1 MAVARTYSSLEI
13 LTEPYEKENGRKYV
27 EVRLKSGKPKEV
39 RWYTDVEYARLYPE
53 AGGIITIPQPEKP
66 HLKKALGFDKGY
78 ITIFKGDQET
88 NNDWFRLS
96 IARYARDWGWYVVS
110 TDEVPAD
117 LPFGIE
123 PVKLYW
129 NDIAKPDGNLKPED
143 NVKAIVNNLLYGESE
158 SDFVGEVGNRLD
170 LILKVQKAIPFESAY
185 GKTTIHIMTDDCGNE
200 FVWTTAAKTLIVD
213 NEYELRGTV
222 KDHRVYKGTNQTVLT
237 RCSIKK

>member
-1 MAVARTYSSLEI
+1 MAVAKSYIGLDI
-13 LTEPYEKENGRKYV
+13 LTEPYEKNGRLYV
-27 EVRLKSGKPKEV
+27 EVKLKSGKNKEV
-39 RWYTDVEYARLYPE
+39 RWYSDFEFEKMYA
-53 AGGIITIPQPEKP
+53 EKP
-66 HLKKALGFDKGY
+66 GAVIVKAETPNLKKALGFDKGY

-129 NDIAKPDGNLKPED
+129 NDIAKLDGNLKPED